1 MSTGERIKAARCAAG
16 LTQKQLADKMGI
28 SYVNISQLENG
39 RDKRGPTQETLKKI
53 AEALEVPLN
62 ALLDAEIESLHV
74 FSFSD
79 SGAAPRTPEEVARR
93 LQALGEK
100 ALEIADNLEKL
111 NAEGQQKA
119 ADYVADLTKVPDYQ
133 KK

>member
-100 ALEIADNLEKL
+100 ALEIADSLEKL
-111 NAEGQQKA
+111 NAAGQQEAVKR
-119 ADYVADLTKVPDYQ
+119 VKELTHVPGYQ